1 MEGNIVTVIDPLIV
15 GSGVGG
21 KGKSAV
27 FLPWVRSIART
38 PIFELSRILKSE
50 PLSFK

>member
-1 MEGNIVTVIDPLIV
+1 MEGNVTVIDPLID
-15 GSGVGG
+15 GSRVGG
-21 KGKSAV
+21 KRKSAV
-27 FLPWVRSIART
+27 FLPWVRGIART